1 VERCLV
7 GYAGGEESSPVSY
20 QEIKDYT
27 EALLIEYDSN
37 YVSYRDILQAWKNM
51 AAPYP
56 SKRQYRTAI
65 FPLNAE
71 QKEVALD
78 FLKSSTWSER
88 LVSYVDVEIV
98 DKFYLGEEYHQDF
111 LAKQTSMMRI

>member
-7 GYAGGEESSPVSY
+7 GYAGGVEASPVSY

-27 EALLIEYDSN
+27 EALLIEYDAT
-37 YVSYRDILQAWKNM
+37 YVSYRDILQAWKEM

-65 FPLNAE
+65 FPLNEE
-71 QKEVALD
+71 QKAVAMD
-78 FLKSSTWSER
+78 FLKSSNWSER
-88 LVSYVDVEIV
+88 IVGYVDVEIV

-111 LAKQTSMMRI
+111 VAKQKSMMQI